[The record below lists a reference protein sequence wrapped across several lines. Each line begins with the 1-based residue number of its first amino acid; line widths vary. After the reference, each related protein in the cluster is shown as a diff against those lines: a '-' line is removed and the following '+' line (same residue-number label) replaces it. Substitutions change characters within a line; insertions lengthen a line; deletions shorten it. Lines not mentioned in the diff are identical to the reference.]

1 MDNNKIRFFEK
12 IFNYLIYVE
21 GGYTDDRYDKGGKTK
36 YGIIEVEARKYG
48 YKGLMKDLT
57 LELAKEIYFKK
68 YFIKNKLDKIDN
80 EEIALSICDWTV
92 NSGAWGL
99 KKAQQ
104 TLNEL
109 GYNLVVDGIFGNK
122 TLQALNTVD
131 VNKFLEIYHNK
142 QRLFY
147 NNIVKNNPTQKKFLQ
162 GWLNRVSR
170 KENYL
175 ANNMEIV
182 NHHYPKGIV
191 ASIK

>member
-1 MDNNKIRFFEK
+1 MDSNKIRLFEK

-21 GGYTDDRYDKGGKTK
+21 GGYTDDEYDKGGKTK
-36 YGIIEVEARKYG
+36 YGIIELEARKYG
-48 YKGLMKDLT
+48 YKGHMKDLT

-68 YFIKNKLDKIDN
+68 YYKKNRLEEIDN
-80 EEIALSICDWTV
+80 DEVALSICDWTV

-109 GYNLVVDGIFGNK
+109 GYNLVVDGIFGTK

-131 VNKFLEIYHNK
+131 VNKFLELYHEK

-147 NNIVKNNPTQKKFLQ
+147 NNIVKRNPTQKKFLK
-162 GWLNRVSR
+162 GWLNRVDR

-175 ANNMEIV
+175 ANNMETINV
-182 NHHYPKGIV
+182 
-191 ASIK
+191 

>member
-1 MDNNKIRFFEK
+1 MDSNKIRLFEK
-12 IFNYLIYVE
+12 IFNYLLYVE
-21 GGYTDDRYDKGGKTK
+21 GGYTDDMYDKGGKTK

-48 YKGLMKDLT
+48 YRGLMKDFT

-68 YFIKNKLDKIDN
+68 YYTKYNLDKIDN
-80 EEIALSICDWTV
+80 NEIALSICDWTV
-92 NSGAWGL
+92 NSGVWGL

-109 GYNLVVDGIFGNK
+109 GYNLVVDGIFGSK

-131 VNKFLEIYHNK
+131 VIKFLELYHNK

-175 ANNMEIV
+175 ANNMEQINV
-182 NHHYPKGIV
+182 
-191 ASIK
+191 

>member
-1 MDNNKIRFFEK
+1 MDSNKIRLFEK
-12 IFNYLIYVE
+12 IFNYLLYVE
-21 GGYTDDRYDKGGKTK
+21 GGYTDDMYDKGGKTK

-48 YKGLMKDLT
+48 YRGLMKDFT

-68 YFIKNKLDKIDN
+68 YYTKYNLDKIDN
-80 EEIALSICDWTV
+80 NEIALSICDWTV
-92 NSGAWGL
+92 NSGVWGL

-131 VNKFLEIYHNK
+131 VIKFLELYHNK

-175 ANNMEIV
+175 ANNMEQINV
-182 NHHYPKGIV
+182 
-191 ASIK
+191 

>member
-1 MDNNKIRFFEK
+1 MDSNKIRLFEK

-21 GGYTDDRYDKGGKTK
+21 GGYTDDKYDKGGKTK
-36 YGIIEVEARKYG
+36 YGIIELEARKYG
-48 YKGLMKDLT
+48 YKGHMKDLT

-68 YFIKNKLDKIDN
+68 YYKKNRLEEIDN
-80 EEIALSICDWTV
+80 DEVALSICDWTV

-109 GYNLVVDGIFGNK
+109 GYNLVVDGIFGTK

-131 VNKFLEIYHNK
+131 VNKFLELYHEK

-147 NNIVKNNPTQKKFLQ
+147 NNIVKRNPTQKKFLK
-162 GWLNRVSR
+162 GWLNRVDR

-175 ANNMEIV
+175 ANNMETINV
-182 NHHYPKGIV
+182 
-191 ASIK
+191 

>member
-1 MDNNKIRFFEK
+1 MDSNKIRLFEK
-12 IFNYLIYVE
+12 IFNYLLYVE
-21 GGYTDDRYDKGGKTK
+21 GGYTDDMYDKGGKTK

-48 YKGLMKDLT
+48 YRGLMKDLP

-68 YFIKNKLDKIDN
+68 YYTKYNLDKIDN
-80 EEIALSICDWTV
+80 NEIALSICDWTV
-92 NSGAWGL
+92 NSGVWGL

-131 VNKFLEIYHNK
+131 VIKFLELYHNK

-175 ANNMEIV
+175 ANNMEQINV
-182 NHHYPKGIV
+182 
-191 ASIK
+191 

>member
-1 MDNNKIRFFEK
+1 MDSNKIRLFEK
-12 IFNYLIYVE
+12 IFNYLLYVE
-21 GGYTDDRYDKGGKTK
+21 GGYTDDMYDKGGKTK

-48 YKGLMKDLT
+48 YRGLMKDFT

-68 YFIKNKLDKIDN
+68 YYTKYNLDKIDN
-80 EEIALSICDWTV
+80 NEVALSICDWTV
-92 NSGAWGL
+92 NSGSWGL

-122 TLQALNTVD
+122 TIQALNTVD
-131 VNKFLEIYHNK
+131 VIKFLELYHNK

-175 ANNMEIV
+175 ANNMEQINV
-182 NHHYPKGIV
+182 
-191 ASIK
+191 

>member
-1 MDNNKIRFFEK
+1 MDSNKIRLFEK

-21 GGYTDDRYDKGGKTK
+21 GGYTDDKYDKGGKTK
-36 YGIIEVEARKYG
+36 YGIIELEARKYG
-48 YKGLMKDLT
+48 YKGHMKDLT

-68 YFIKNKLDKIDN
+68 YYKKNRLEEIDN
-80 EEIALSICDWTV
+80 DEVALSICDWTV

-109 GYNLVVDGIFGNK
+109 GYNLVVDGIFGTK

-131 VNKFLEIYHNK
+131 VNKFLELYHEK

-147 NNIVKNNPTQKKFLQ
+147 NNIVKRNPTQMKFLK
-162 GWLNRVSR
+162 GWLNRVDR

-175 ANNMEIV
+175 ANNMETINV
-182 NHHYPKGIV
+182 
-191 ASIK
+191 

>member
-1 MDNNKIRFFEK
+1 MDSNKIRLFEK
-12 IFNYLIYVE
+12 IFNYLLYVE
-21 GGYTDDRYDKGGKTK
+21 GGYTDDMYDKGGKTK

-48 YKGLMKDLT
+48 YRGLMKDLP

-68 YFIKNKLDKIDN
+68 YYTKYNLDKIDN
-80 EEIALSICDWTV
+80 NEIALSICDWTV
-92 NSGAWGL
+92 NSGVWGL

-131 VNKFLEIYHNK
+131 VIKFLELYHNK

-175 ANNMEIV
+175 ANNMEQV
-182 NHHYPKGIV
+182 NV
-191 ASIK
+191 